1 MTHRLA
7 PLLAPASIAFVG
19 ASAKPNTPGNDMLRM
34 IRRGGFQGS
43 VHAVN
48 PNYQEVEGF
57 PCLPS
62 LAAIPSAVD
71 LAVLSV
77 ANHRLEAALDEA
89 IAAKSRAAVIFASGY
104 IAGDSGLPAR
114 LAAKAGA
121 AGMQICGGTC
131 MGFYNDAART
141 WVVGFPSPRE
151 PGDGSIAYIAQSGS
165 AFGVLAHNDPR
176 LVFNLVISSGQE
188 LTTSVADYMDYA
200 LDLPS
205 TKVIGLFLETVRD
218 PSRFVRAL
226 ERAATLGVPV
236 VVLKVGRT
244 EAAAAMALSHTGAI
258 SGSDAAHGAVFD
270 RFGVIRVSTMD
281 ELGATLMAFA
291 PGRRAAK
298 GAVVAIG
305 DSGGEREMLVDLAE
319 REGVP
324 WADLALETT
333 ATLEGLLDP
342 GLEPGNPL
350 DAWGTGEN
358 FVENFADCLGVLL
371 ADPGAALG
379 LFAVD
384 LRDGSYIYEG
394 FAEAA
399 LSVAAVSNKPL
410 MVAPSYSQ
418 VRHPAV
424 SLRLA
429 RAGIPVLDGTH
440 HALVAARAMLSHR
453 DFLNRE
459 HDPAPLGPGT
469 ATLTRWIERFETG
482 APLTEA
488 EGLALLRDWGIPVIE
503 SRSVETLAQAV
514 AAGAALG
521 YPVVLKTAAPGI
533 LHKSDVGGV
542 WLNLW
547 DESALATAYQ
557 AMAERLGPQALV
569 AVMAPGG
576 AELALGM
583 VRDPQFGPVVMVAA
597 GGVLV
602 EFLEDATHALAPF
615 GPIQGARLLDRLR
628 LRRQLDG
635 VRGHPAADMPTLID
649 ALVRFSVLCA
659 DVAPWI
665 GAIDVNPLMAGGRIL
680 ALDALALPLES
691 AR

>member
-19 ASAKPNTPGNDMLRM
+19 ASAKPNSPGNDMLRM
-34 IRRGGFQGS
+34 IRRGGFQGA

-48 PNYQEVEGF
+48 PNYSEVEGF
-57 PCLPS
+57 SCLPS
-62 LAAIPSAVD
+62 LSAIATPVD

-77 ANHRLEAALDEA
+77 ANHRLEAALEEA
-89 IAAKSRAAVIFASGY
+89 IAIKARAAVIFASGHV
-104 IAGDSGLPAR
+104 AGDPDLPAR
-114 LAAKAGA
+114 LAAKAKA
-121 AGMQICGGTC
+121 AGMQICGGNC
-131 MGFYNDAART
+131 MGYYNDSAQT
-141 WVVGFPSPRE
+141 WAVGFPSPRE
-151 PGDGSIAYIAQSGS
+151 PGHGSITYLAQSGS

-176 LVFNLVISSGQE
+176 FAFNLVVSSGQE
-188 LTTSVADYMDYA
+188 LTTTVADYMDYA

-218 PSRFVRAL
+218 PQGFVRAL
-226 ERAATLGVPV
+226 ARAATQGIPV
-236 VVLKVGRT
+236 VALKVGRT

-258 SGSDAAHGAVFD
+258 SGSDAAHDALFD

-291 PGRRAAK
+291 PGRKAPK
-298 GAVVAIG
+298 GAAVAIG

-324 WADLALETT
+324 WAELAPETVEKI
-333 ATLEGLLDP
+333 EGLLDA

-358 FVENFADCLGVLL
+358 FSQNFADCLSVLL
-371 ADPGAALG
+371 ADPNAALG

-384 LRDGSYIYEG
+384 MRDGSYIYEG
-394 FAEAA
+394 FAETA
-399 LSVAAVSNKPL
+399 LTVAAATDKPL
-410 MVAPSYSQ
+410 MVVPSYSQ
-418 VRHPAV
+418 VRHATV

-429 RAGIPVLDGTH
+429 RAGVPVLDGTH

-453 DFLNRE
+453 DFMGRAD
-459 HDPAPLGPGT
+459 DPAPEGPSE
-469 ATLTRWIERFETG
+469 AILRRWVARFQTG
-482 APLTEA
+482 APLAEA
-488 EGLALLRDWGIPVIE
+488 EGLALLRDWRIPVVE
-503 SRSVETLAQAV
+503 SRSIETVEQAR

-521 YPVVLKTAAPGI
+521 YPVALKTAAPGI

-542 WLNLW
+542 VLNLRN
-547 DESALATAYQ
+547 EAELTAAYE
-557 AMAERLGPQALV
+557 AMAKRLGPQALV
-569 AVMAPGG
+569 AVMGPGG

-602 EFLEDATHALAPF
+602 ELLDDAVHALAPF
-615 GPIQGARLLDRLR
+615 GPIEAERLLNRLR

-635 VRGHPAADMPTLID
+635 ARGRPAADMPALID

-665 GAIDVNPLMAGGRIL
+665 GAIDVNPLMAGVRVL
-680 ALDALALPLES
+680 ALDALLIPSET
-691 AR
+691 R